1 MAKPGEEE
9 TLDAGKR
16 FLARVSVLPVIFQQK
31 RQFSTVF
38 SGAVRKYR
46 FIDSLNESLT
56 RRSITYSSKMSNK
69 RNVARDKI
77 SCNYKIT

>member
-1 MAKPGEEE
+1 MAKRGEEE

-16 FLARVSVLPVIFQQK
+16 FLARVSALPVIFQQK

-38 SGAVRKYR
+38 SCAVRKYR

-56 RRSITYSSKMSNK
+56 RRSII
-69 RNVARDKI
+69 VQG
-77 SCNYKIT
+77 